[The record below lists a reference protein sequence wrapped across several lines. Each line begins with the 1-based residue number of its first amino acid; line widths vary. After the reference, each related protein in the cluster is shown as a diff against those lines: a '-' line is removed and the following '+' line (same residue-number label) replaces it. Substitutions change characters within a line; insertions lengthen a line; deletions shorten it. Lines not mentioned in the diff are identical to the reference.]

1 LASLADF
8 TAKGQGRFMARRFPV
23 IVLSTLLLTGC
34 GGNPKPAIGFINHTR
49 HSDTQLWVLWKAAQ
63 LRLSQQIDINPLR
76 RVGSSVPPNLLPG
89 DARVWNVSPRKLT
102 VSAQA
107 DVPSATLYAATGV
120 NRPDPTGLI
129 SCPAPCNVS
138 YAAAYSL
145 YRGPVSRYAA
155 SWEFSA
161 NNFDA
166 LVL

>member
-1 LASLADF
+1 MRLQSRITILLALVLA
-8 TAKGQGRFMARRFPV
+8 
-23 IVLSTLLLTGC
+23 GC
-34 GGNPKPAIGFINHTR
+34 GVRANPPVGFVNHTQ
-49 HSDTQLWVLWKAAQ
+49 HSDAQLWTLWKAAQ
-63 LRLSQQIDINPLR
+63 QRLSQQIDMNPLE
-76 RVGSSVPPNLLPG
+76 RVGSSVPANLLPG
-89 DARVWNVSPRKLT
+89 DPRVWNVFPRQLT
-102 VSAQA
+102 VSARA

-129 SCPAPCNVS
+129 SCPPPCNVN

-166 LVL
+166 LA